1 MNVNNEPCIVVENLR
16 KNYGAVEAVRGISF
30 EVKPGEVFGLLGPNG
45 AGKTTTLEILEGLRQ
60 RDGGAARV
68 LGLDPGTD
76 SKILRDRIGVA
87 LQSTALPP
95 KLKVREAL
103 ALFSRL
109 YSRKSDA
116 APLLKRLQ
124 LEEKADAFFSQ
135 LSGGQKQRLA
145 LALAL
150 INDPQVIFLDE
161 PSTGLDPQAR
171 REIHSLIESLRAEGR
186 TVVLTTHYIEEAER
200 LCDRVGI
207 VDHGQLIALGPPAQ
221 LQREHLAGGLIE
233 IRLAA
238 PLPGGALPALN
249 GAKIELN
256 EDRRHLLITSEQ
268 PAKTLVEAVKW
279 LDGAH
284 LAIEDLSLKRPSLE
298 DVFIALTGR
307 RLRE

>member
-1 MNVNNEPCIVVENLR
+1 VEDLR

-45 AGKTTTLEILEGLRQ
+45 AGKTTTLEILEGLRL
-60 RDGGAARV
+60 RDGGSARV
-68 LGLDPGTD
+68 LGLDPGSD

-87 LQSTALPP
+87 LQATNLPP

-103 ALFSRL
+103 ALFARL
-109 YSRKSDA
+109 YSRKADA
-116 APLLKRLQ
+116 AQLLKRLQ

-171 REIHSLIESLRAEGR
+171 REIHALIESLRAEGR

-207 VDHGQLIALGPPAQ
+207 VDHGKLIALGPPAQ
-221 LQREHLAGGLIE
+221 LQRVHLAGGLIE
-233 IRLAA
+233 IHLAA
-238 PLPGGALPALN
+238 PLPVGDPPALN
-249 GAKIELN
+249 GAKIEVN
-256 EDRRHLLITSEQ
+256 SDRCHLLITSEQ

-279 LDGAH
+279 LDGAN
-284 LAIEDLSLKRPSLE
+284 LSIEDLSLKRPSLE

>member
-1 MNVNNEPCIVVENLR
+1 MMTNEPCIVVEDLR

-30 EVKPGEVFGLLGPNG
+30 SVQPGEVFGLLGPNG
-45 AGKTTTLEILEGLRQ
+45 AGKTTTLEILEGLRL
-60 RDGGAARV
+60 RDGGSARV
-68 LGLDPGTD
+68 LGLDPGNE

-87 LQSTALPP
+87 LQATNLPP
-95 KLKVREAL
+95 KLKVKEAL
-103 ALFSRL
+103 ALFARL
-109 YSRKSDA
+109 YSRKADA
-116 APLLKRLQ
+116 AMLLKRLQ
-124 LEEKADAFFSQ
+124 LEEKAEAFFSQ

-207 VDHGQLIALGPPAQ
+207 VDHGKLIALGPPAQ

-233 IRLAA
+233 IHLAA
-238 PLPGGALPALN
+238 PLPACEPPALA

-256 EDRRHLLITSEQ
+256 SDRRHLLITSEQ

-279 LDGAH
+279 LDGAN